1 MIRRYFF
8 DHRPAL
14 VVVSREI
21 EALLIPLLAEVGII
35 VLEVHYYR
43 PEFVEGDAELHLTEA
58 RFAGVKNIQDHIQ
71 LCKLHTESLKNSSL
85 PVEV

>member
-1 MIRRYFF
+1 MRRRYFF
-8 DHRPAL
+8 NHKPAL

-43 PEFVEGDAELHLTEA
+43 PEFVEGDAELHLAETC
-58 RFAGVKNIQDHIQ
+58 FTGVQNIQDHIK
-71 LCKLHTESLKNSSL
+71 LCRTHMSGLKNDSFS
-85 PVEV
+85 VEA